1 MHSPA
6 LHGKRERS
14 QRLRLKE
21 IGDSSGRQNSAS
33 PILGNV
39 LGQAASHILVT
50 SVRLPILE
58 LIAVPETH
66 TQTQNTR
73 SSTHHRMNTVM
84 AILITLLCCITV
96 TPNLSTPKYL
106 CCLQVLLHST
116 CFQMG
121 GHPPLER
128 VWNSY
133 THKSERPMIS

>member
-33 PILGNV
+33 PIPGNV
-39 LGQAASHILVT
+39 LGQAASHILAT

-66 TQTQNTR
+66 IQTQNTC

-84 AILITLLCCITV
+84 AILITLLCCTTV

-106 CCLQVLLHST
+106 CCLQVLLRST
-116 CFQMG
+116 CFRMG
-121 GHPPLER
+121 GAPPFR
-128 VWNSY
+128 KGMKH
-133 THKSERPMIS
+133 THRCERPKIS